1 MKEARSRELCSR
13 AQQTRRMLLPA
24 LCRTVFLG
32 GASVLLEVSAL
43 MWVGN
48 ECHQL
53 LPCAVLGIL
62 HGLVGLKKVLNTNRL
77 TNASLVNIAE

>member
-1 MKEARSRELCSR
+1 
-13 AQQTRRMLLPA
+13 
-24 LCRTVFLG
+24 
-32 GASVLLEVSAL
+32 